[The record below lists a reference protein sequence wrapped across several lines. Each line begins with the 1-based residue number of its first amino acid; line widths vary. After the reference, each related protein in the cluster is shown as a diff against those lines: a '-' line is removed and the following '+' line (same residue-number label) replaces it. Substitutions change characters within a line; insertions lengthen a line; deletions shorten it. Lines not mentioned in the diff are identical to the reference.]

1 MDKRMGRKSERY
13 WHRPFSVSPPC
24 FSLSLTHFLSHSPLI
39 VSLSDP
45 LRLLFIVIFRDI
57 LLVYFPS
64 PRICQVFSLCVCR
77 FRGAAINQLGDGERY
92 ILCLLPILKQILR
105 PTKKDMEGGRKEK
118 GKRRDERKGDEKTK
132 FIIQTI

>member
-1 MDKRMGRKSERY
+1 MKMDKRMGRKSERY
-13 WHRPFSVSPPC
+13 WHRHFSVSPPC

-92 ILCLLPILKQILR
+92 ILCHLPILRQILR
-105 PTKKDMEGGRKEK
+105 QRQTTERQGGREK
-118 GKRRDERKGDEKTK
+118 RSRKERKMFT
-132 FIIQTI
+132 

>member
-13 WHRPFSVSPPC
+13 WHRHFSVSPPC

-57 LLVYFPS
+57 L
-64 PRICQVFSLCVCR
+64 CH
-77 FRGAAINQLGDGERY
+77 
-92 ILCLLPILKQILR
+92 LPILRQILR
-105 PTKKDMEGGRKEK
+105 QRQTTERQGGREK
-118 GKRRDERKGDEKTK
+118 RSRKERKMFTLLEKLTDDVVA
-132 FIIQTI
+132 

>member
-13 WHRPFSVSPPC
+13 WHRHFSVSPPC

-92 ILCLLPILKQILR
+92 CTFFAIFLFLGRSSDRGRQQKGR
-105 PTKKDMEGGRKEK
+105 EGGRKEVE
-118 GKRRDERKGDEKTK
+118 KREKCLRKVQY
-132 FIIQTI
+132 ILC